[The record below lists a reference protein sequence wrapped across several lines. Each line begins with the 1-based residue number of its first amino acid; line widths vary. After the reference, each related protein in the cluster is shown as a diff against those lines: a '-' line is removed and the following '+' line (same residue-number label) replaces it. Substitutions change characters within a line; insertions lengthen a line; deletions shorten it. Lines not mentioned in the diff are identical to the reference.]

1 MDDFEFRYFGTI
13 DVGAMRDK
21 IATSPLVDWS
31 EYTYRQE
38 RFKAHKETKTV
49 PIIFDESFA
58 KITYRKCYE
67 LFKDDLDSIRKALEG
82 NFGRPGHFVRA
93 ILVNLPAGA
102 WVPAHID
109 TGMSLT
115 MCRRVHVP
123 LFTNDQC
130 FFAVGS
136 DVRNLKVGEMWEIN
150 NAGKMHEVKNLGS
163 TDRIHLIADWMPDEP
178 AATPVPKAAG

>member
-1 MDDFEFRYFGTI
+1 MDFEFRSCGTI
-13 DVGAMRDK
+13 DVSAMRHK
-21 IATSPLVDWS
+21 VATSPLVDWN

-67 LFKDDLDSIRKALEG
+67 LFKDELEAIKAALDEC
-82 NFGRPGHFVRA
+82 FGRPGHLVRA

-102 WVPAHID
+102 WVPAHVD

-115 MCRRVHVP
+115 LCRRVHVP
-123 LFTNDQC
+123 LFTNERC
-130 FFAVGS
+130 FFAVGT

-150 NAGKMHEVKNLGS
+150 NAGKMHEVKNLGT
-163 TDRIHLIADWMPDEP
+163 TDRIHLIADWMPDAP
-178 AATPVPKAAG
+178 AAPPGAQPGG